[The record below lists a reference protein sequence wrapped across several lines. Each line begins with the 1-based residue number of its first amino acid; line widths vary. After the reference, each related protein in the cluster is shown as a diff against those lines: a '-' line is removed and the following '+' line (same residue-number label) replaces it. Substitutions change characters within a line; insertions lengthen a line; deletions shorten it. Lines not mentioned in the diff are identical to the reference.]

1 MDVFRTNEQVGVW
14 LGQTS
19 SEGEE
24 RMAQPSPVANQQV
37 PVPAEMDQ
45 DEQEQVSIL
54 RAHLKTIWHYFG
66 GFAGLFGLVS
76 DPRNLALIT
85 YPLAALGFAGVW
97 MFLCRLGAR
106 RQINHMFRGNG
117 PSAAK
122 FQALFG
128 VERCPHGDTVNTLYA
143 RLEPAEMQEVVTG
156 MVGTLIRKKVL
167 YRYRLLDHYF
177 LMAIDGTGRLTFPER
192 HCAHCLTQTHNGKTT
207 YYHPVL
213 EAKLVTANGLAFSVM
228 TEFIENPGE
237 KPTKQD
243 CELKASYRLA
253 KRLKQRFPRLPI
265 CLLLDGLFAGGP
277 TFDLCDQYRWKYLV
291 VLTEDDLS
299 SVHQELDALMPLAPE
314 NHLTVHTGVQQE
326 IKQVFRW
333 MNDISY
339 RDSEKREHI
348 LSVMECLETCP
359 DSKGERKT
367 TRFKWVTNLTV
378 KTNNIHILTNQGGR
392 LRWKIE
398 NEGFNVQKNGGYA
411 LEHAYSRDPTAA
423 KVFYYILQIAHILAQ
438 LTEHSSLFRKAF
450 PAGVGSAKNMAFR
463 LLEAWRNLRLRS
475 GQLEYL
481 LSARVQIRL
490 DAA

>member
-1 MDVFRTNEQVGVW
+1 MAKPNPATEQHG
-14 LGQTS
+14 S
-19 SEGEE
+19 
-24 RMAQPSPVANQQV
+24 A
-37 PVPAEMDQ
+37 PADLDQ
-45 DEQEQVSIL
+45 DERKQLSIL
-54 RAHLKTIWHYFG
+54 RASLKTTRHFFG
-66 GFAGLFGLVS
+66 GFADLFHPVH
-76 DPRNLALIT
+76 DPRNLDLIT
-85 YPLAALGFAGVW
+85 YSLAAMGFTGIW
-97 MFLCRLGAR
+97 MFLCHLEAR

-122 FQALFG
+122 FQALFE
-128 VERCPHGDTVNTLYA
+128 VENCPHGDTVNALYS
-143 RLEPAEMQEVVTG
+143 RLDPGEVQEVVTG
-156 MVGTLIRKKVL
+156 MVETLIRKKVL

-177 LMAIDGTGRLTFPER
+177 MIAVDGTGRLTFPER
-192 HCAHCLTQTHNGKTT
+192 HCAHCMTQTHNGKTT

-213 EAKLVTANGLAFSVM
+213 EAKLVTANGLAFSLM

-243 CELKASYRLA
+243 CELKAFYRLA
-253 KRLKQRFPRLPI
+253 DRLKQRFPQLPI

-277 TFDLCDQYRWKYLV
+277 TFALCDQYHWEYLV

-299 SVHQELDALMPLAPE
+299 SVHQEFELLMPLAPE
-314 NHLTVHTGVQQE
+314 NYFTVHTGVQSE

-339 RDSEKREHI
+339 VDSEKREHI
-348 LSVMECLETCP
+348 LSVMECLETRP
-359 DSKGERKT
+359 DPKGERKT

-378 KTNNIHILTNQGGR
+378 KTNNIRILTNQGGR

-411 LEHAYSRDPTAA
+411 LEHAYSRNPTAA

-438 LTEHSSLFRKAF
+438 LIEHGSLFRKAF
-450 PAGVGSAKNMAFR
+450 PAGVGSAKNIAFY
-463 LLEAWRNLRLRS
+463 LLEAWRNLRLQA
-475 GQLEYL
+475 GQLEQA

-490 DAA
+490 DTS

>member
-1 MDVFRTNEQVGVW
+1 
-14 LGQTS
+14 
-19 SEGEE
+19 
-24 RMAQPSPVANQQV
+24 MALPSPAANQQV
-37 PVPAEMDQ
+37 LVPAEMDQ
-45 DEQEQVSIL
+45 DEQEQLSIL
-54 RAHLKTIWHYFG
+54 TAHLKTTWHYFG
-66 GFAGLFGLVS
+66 GSAGLFGRVH

-85 YPLAALGFAGVW
+85 YTLAALGFTGVW

-106 RQINHMFRGNG
+106 RQINYMFRGNG

-128 VERCPHGDTVNTLYA
+128 VESCPHGDTVNTLYA
-143 RLEPAEMQEVVTG
+143 RLNPAEMQEVVTG
-156 MVGTLIRKKVL
+156 MVTTLIRKKVL
-167 YRYRLLDHYF
+167 YRHRLLGHYF

-228 TEFIENPGE
+228 TEFVENPGE
-237 KPTKQD
+237 KPSKQD
-243 CELKASYRLA
+243 SELKAFYRLA
-253 KRLKQRFPRLPI
+253 KRLKQRVPRLPI

-277 TFDLCDQYRWKYLV
+277 TFALCDQYHWKYLV

-314 NHLTVHTGVQQE
+314 NCLTVHTGVQSE

-339 RDSEKREHI
+339 LDSQKCEHI

-359 DSKGERKT
+359 DPKGEDKT

-378 KTNNIHILTNQGGR
+378 KTNNIRILTNQGGR

-411 LEHAYSRDPTAA
+411 LEHAYSRNPNAA
-423 KVFYYILQIAHILAQ
+423 KVFYLTLQIAHALAQ
-438 LTEHSSLFRKAF
+438 LTEHGSLFRKAF
-450 PAGVGSAKNMAFR
+450 PAGVGSDKNMAFR
-463 LLEAWRNLRLRS
+463 LLEAWRNLRLRT